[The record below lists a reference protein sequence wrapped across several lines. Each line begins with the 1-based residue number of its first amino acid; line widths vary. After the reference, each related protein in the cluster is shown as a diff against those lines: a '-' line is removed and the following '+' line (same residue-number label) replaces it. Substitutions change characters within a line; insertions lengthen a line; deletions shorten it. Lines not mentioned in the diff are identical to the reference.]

1 MTDNIIKFPG
11 KETHAPSPQVLIDFL
26 VQHQDKVES
35 LVVLG
40 FTKEGG
46 DIVGFACRDLADI
59 IFHIRLTERNLL
71 DAFEERE

>member
-1 MTDNIIKFPG
+1 MTDNVIKFPG
-11 KETHAPSPQVLIDFL
+11 NETHAPNPQVLIDFL
-26 VQHQDKVES
+26 LDHRDKVES

-59 IFHIRLTERNLL
+59 ILHLRLTERNLL
-71 DAFEERE
+71 VSFEERE